1 MPYGRG
7 MRGYWLAVALLGA
20 ACSAGNTRV
29 DQPGADAGGRDA
41 GPVDLGSQLDADGP
55 DQAVDAGPTDLGAE
69 TDLGFEG
76 DASSD
81 AGASGCWGP
90 GASDPEKYLGLLT
103 CLRGPGP
110 AELQR
115 DAIAAFVSEIKLGG
129 GFPIVTSSQA
139 IFVYVRDPAYD
150 VEDDGLTAED
160 YDPDRRVGPI
170 RVSGDFNGW
179 VTTGLELRE
188 EVQAFLHGAF
198 PLDVA
203 TSDRWRYKFIAK
215 NPQGDDIWY
224 SDPLSRRHD
233 YDQNGRISVVRGG
246 QSRGH
251 LEQVGPLE
259 SAGIPARSL
268 EVWLPPGYE
277 HSNSRYPVLYLHDG
291 NNLYSRFQ
299 PRSAPTSWEAD
310 QVFEAELMAGNIA
323 PFIAVGIPN
332 SGARFDEYTQTTD
345 TRTGSEVG
353 GRANDYANFL
363 LTRVKPTIDERFRT
377 QTAKESTGVL
387 GSSLGG
393 LVSYY
398 LGLHHPEVY
407 GCVAGLSSSFWWG
420 ESLGNPTMVD
430 DYQADPDLPAQAQR
444 YYLDSGGGSG
454 TGCPDG
460 GADNYCGTI
469 AMRDLLV
476 ARGIDTFPDDPDAV
490 PLTPTGVDI
499 YHWWTPDAPHN
510 ESAWHE
516 RLARPLRLCFPAP

>member
-7 MRGYWLAVALLGA
+7 MGRLWLAVALLGA
-20 ACSAGNTRV
+20 ACSAGATRV
-29 DQPGADAGGRDA
+29 DPPVADGGFDAGVA
-41 GPVDLGSQLDADGP
+41 DLGLHLDADGL
-55 DQAVDAGPTDLGAE
+55 DQGLDAGADDQGTSTDGGPTD
-69 TDLGFEG
+69 
-76 DASSD
+76 DASTD
-81 AGASGCWGP
+81 AGVPGCWP
-90 GASDPEKYLGLLT
+90 GGATELEKYRGLLD
-103 CLRGPGP
+103 CLRAPGTDEQKRVAITTFV
-110 AELQR
+110 AEVQ
-115 DAIAAFVSEIKLGG
+115 SGG

-139 IFVYVRDPAYD
+139 IFIYVRDPAYD
-150 VEDDGLTAED
+150 QEDDGLTAED

-170 RVSGDFNGW
+170 RVAGDFNGW
-179 VTTGLELRE
+179 ATTGLELRE

-233 YDQNGRISVVRGG
+233 YDQNGRISIIRGG
-246 QSRGH
+246 QGRGH
-251 LEQVGPLE
+251 LERIGPLQ
-259 SAGIPARSL
+259 SAGISARSL
-268 EVWLPPGYE
+268 EVWLPPGYDL
-277 HSNSRYPVLYLHDG
+277 STDTYPVLYLHDG

-310 QVFEAELMAGNIA
+310 QVFEAELTAGNIA

-332 SGARFDEYTQTTD
+332 SSARFDEYTQTTD

-353 GRANDYANFL
+353 GRAVDYANFL
-363 LTRVKPTIDERFRT
+363 LTQVKPAVDGRLRT
-377 QTAKESTGVL
+377 RPDRTSTGVL

-420 ESLGNPTMVD
+420 DSLGNPTMID
-430 DYQADPDLPAQAQR
+430 DYQADPDLPTQAQR
-444 YYLDSGGGSG
+444 YYLDSGGGPG
-454 TGCPDG
+454 AGCPDS
-460 GADNYCGTI
+460 GADNYCSTI

-476 ARGIDTFPDDPDAV
+476 ARGIDTFPDDPDVV
-490 PLTPTGVDI
+490 PLTPAEVDI
-499 YHWWTPDAPHN
+499 FHWWTPDAPHN